1 MSVTIRLWAFY
12 ELSADST
19 GATGLTVTCDV
30 DKVAKATGAVTRV
43 TTGGA
48 AAEMANGVYS
58 YAVANVSDLDTYD
71 YVGVFKTAATTVKS
85 KHVPSLQQDLIAG
98 LTTLLGLVDVAVST
112 RLAAASYVAPTT
124 PPTAAAIS
132 DAVWDELTAGHTV
145 TGSTGA
151 ALSAAGGAADPLL
164 NDVPGS
170 YPSGSAGAALG
181 RIGSNTVTIVS
192 PVADTGEITLIY
204 GDDYLYADGRAL
216 TFTGTTWPVIT
227 GGTIALIVQSPP
239 YPLSLAG
246 VVTGAAAC
254 YVSLTS
260 AQVSSIGNGVFA
272 YDLQVTLS
280 NSHVVTLQQGTILVQ
295 PDVR

>member
-1 MSVTIRLWAFY
+1 MAWEQTGNAIKFYAFFVASKVGKSGLTPTVYVARNGSAIVTAGNATEVDATNLPGLYSYELAGASVTVEGEYVAVFRT
-12 ELSADST
+12 AD
-19 GATGLTVTCDV
+19 ATV
-30 DKVAKATGAVTRV
+30 DAQ
-43 TTGGA
+43 
-48 AAEMANGVYS
+48 
-58 YAVANVSDLDTYD
+58 
-71 YVGVFKTAATTVKS
+71 
-85 KHVPSLQQDLIAG
+85 HIPSLWIVGRAG
-98 LTTLLGLVDVAVST
+98 VENLDATVSS
-112 RLAAASYVAPTT
+112 RLPTSSYVAPTT
-124 PPTAAAIS
+124 PPTAAAVA
-132 DAVWDELTAGHTV
+132 DAVWDETLAGHAV
-145 TGSTGA
+145 AGSAGA

-192 PVADTGEITLIY
+192 PVSDTGEITLIY

>member
-216 TFTGTTWPVIT
+216 TFTGTTWPTIT
-227 GGTIALIVQSPP
+227 GGTIALIAQAATVV
-239 YPLSLAG
+239 SLAG

-260 AQVSSIGNGVFA
+260 TQVNSLGVGVYT

-280 NSHVVTLQQGTILVQ
+280 NTHVVTLQQGTILVQ